1 MNLVQ
6 FCNSHRKWCKEVG
19 SKSCKRTQLR
29 LAPDHNSDACKIC
42 LADYLPKVMDFE
54 HAEDKMLSS
63 GISAIH
69 YPCRIS
75 AKIELPKKPNPT
87 EEQIAKGVEQLLR
100 DIKTGAAEDKYN
112 VGDQFVL
119 GDITLELV
127 DFNSANTARDDEG
140 NRRRNC
146 TFRILHNIFPKR
158 AFVDLE
164 AEDTGSGY
172 SWANVME
179 WLNTSYYAELPKCL
193 KCASEPV
200 ELEATTLVRISN
212 ETEGGSVVQNIYN
225 PVSNMYKCK
234 IWIPD
239 ARELGRFY
247 KDEGLDIFNKSL
259 VGAYSPYAIA
269 VYNNLGDTK
278 DHIEYATR
286 SFKWLESRTGEAAPC
301 VGMITESGQLEW
313 RDVRNDSFYITPFIT
328 LG

>member
-1 MNLVQ
+1 MNLVE
-6 FCNSHRKWCKEVG
+6 FCNSHRKWCKETG

-29 LAPDHNSDACKIC
+29 LAPDHDSDTCKIC
-42 LADYLPKVMDFE
+42 LADYLPKIMEFE
-54 HAEDKMLSS
+54 HAEEKMLSS

-69 YPCRIS
+69 YPCRLS

-87 EEQIAKGVEQLLR
+87 EAQIAKGIEQLLT
-100 DIKTGAAEDKYN
+100 DIKTGAAEEKYD

-119 GDITLELV
+119 GNITLELI

-146 TFRILHNIFPKR
+146 TFRILHNIFPER

-172 SWANVME
+172 SWAKVME

-193 KCASEPV
+193 QRASELV
-200 ELEATTLVRISN
+200 ELEADTLVQVSHEIVPPAYTN
-212 ETEGGSVVQNIYN
+212 IPSV
-225 PVSNMYKCK
+225 YKCK

-239 ARELGRFY
+239 AKELG
-247 KDEGLDIFNKSL
+247 KISADEGLDIFNKSL
-259 VGAYSPYAIA
+259 VGAYSPFAIA
-269 VYNNLGDTK
+269 VYNNLGDVK
-278 DHIEYATR
+278 ERIEYATR
-286 SFKWLESRTGEAAPC
+286 TFKWKESNFGKAVPC
-301 VGMITESGQLEW
+301 IGIIDKSGRLDW
-313 RDVRNDSFYITPFIT
+313 CCFKNNSFSITPFIT

>member
-29 LAPDHNSDACKIC
+29 LAPDHNSDTCKIC
-42 LADYLPKVMDFE
+42 LADYLPKVMDYE
-54 HAEDKMLSS
+54 HAEEKMLSS

-87 EEQIAKGVEQLLR
+87 EEQIAKGVEQLLA

-119 GDITLELV
+119 GDITLELI
-127 DFNSANTARDDEG
+127 DFNSARTAPDDEG

-172 SWANVME
+172 NWTKVME

-193 KCASEPV
+193 QCASEPV
-200 ELEATTLVRISN
+200 ELDAPTLTKASS
-212 ETEGGSVVQNIYN
+212 GVVLASYIDIPN
-225 PVSNMYKCK
+225 VYKCK
-234 IWIPD
+234 IWLPD
-239 ARELGRFY
+239 ARELGKIY
-247 KDEGLDIFNKSL
+247 DDEGLDIFNKSL
-259 VGAYSPYAIA
+259 TGAYSPYALA

-278 DHIEYATR
+278 ERIGFATR
-286 SFKWLESRTGEAAPC
+286 SFKWIEVNDKPTPAVGVIDDCSR
-301 VGMITESGQLEW
+301 LEW
-313 RDVRNDSFYITPFIT
+313 FDVTNNSFYITPFIT

>member
-1 MNLVQ
+1 MNLVE

-19 SKSCKRTQLR
+19 TKSCKRTQLR
-29 LAPDHNSDACKIC
+29 LAPDHSSDTCKIC

-54 HAEDKMLSS
+54 HAEEKMLSS

-75 AKIELPKKPNPT
+75 TKIELPKKPKPT
-87 EEQIAKGVEQLLR
+87 EEQIAKGVEQLLI
-100 DIKTGAAEDKYN
+100 DIKTGRAEDKYN

-119 GDITLELV
+119 GDITLELI
-127 DFNSANTARDDEG
+127 DFNSANTACDDEG
-140 NRRRNC
+140 NRRFNC

-172 SWANVME
+172 SWVKVME

-193 KCASEPV
+193 QCAAELV
-200 ELEATTLVRISN
+200 EIEAPTLVRVTHEMVPSAYTDIPN
-212 ETEGGSVVQNIYN
+212 V
-225 PVSNMYKCK
+225 YKCK
-234 IWIPD
+234 IWIPG
-239 ARELGRFY
+239 AKELGKIFD
-247 KDEGLDIFNKSL
+247 DEGLDIFNKSL
-259 VGAYSPYAIA
+259 VGAYSPFALA

-278 DHIEYATR
+278 TRIGFATR
-286 SFKWLESRTGEAAPC
+286 SLKWIEVDGKAIPAIGAIDDTGR
-301 VGMITESGQLEW
+301 LEW
-313 RDVRNDSFYITPFIT
+313 FDVTKDSFYITPFVT